1 MASNSPGEMRALG
14 SNVKNFNSET
24 WAKSVKGIAA
34 CCLHVKFTQNPK
46 MADSLLATG
55 KNVLIEAAPNDK
67 LWGIGLSMFD
77 PMIMN
82 KQLLWGKNI
91 QGQSLMNIHSQIK
104 ETSIRSSSSK
114 NY

>member
-1 MASNSPGEMRALG
+1 MKKRTKILWPLNSPGEMRALG
-14 SNVKNFNSET
+14 SKVKNFNSET
-24 WAKSVKGIAA
+24 WAKSVKRIAE
-34 CCLHVKFTQNPK
+34 CCHHAKFTQNPK

-55 KNVLIEAAPNDK
+55 KNVLIKAAPNDK

-82 KQLLWGKNI
+82 KQ
-91 QGQSLMNIHSQIK
+91 SLMNIRSQIK
-104 ETSIRSSSSK
+104 ETSISSSSSK